1 MIRLGITKEYKI
13 PNDFRTPFTP
23 EQSRRINNSQDF
35 NIVCEKSEL
44 RCYNNKEYL
53 ENNIQLVDD
62 LNECDIIFGIKEVPI
77 EKLIS
82 RKTYFMFSHT
92 IKEQEQNRNLLKKI
106 IEKKIRLIDYECLT
120 HKNQRIIAFGKY
132 AGIAGAYNTIIA
144 YGIKNNLFNLK
155 RLNQYKD
162 TEDLYNFTSSFNI
175 KAPIKILIIGDGRV
189 ARGAVELLEAFN
201 IKRVSNDDYKVKNF
215 ISPVY
220 CQLSVKDY
228 VRKKDYKDFKQEE
241 YFNFPEE
248 FESNYD
254 QFSSK
259 TDILINAAYWDPK
272 SPKLFE
278 EDDLNKSFRAKIIGD
293 ISCDI
298 DGAIPCTK
306 IASTI
311 AEPFFDYCISSK
323 KIDKPFSKV
332 ENITI
337 MSIDNLP
344 SELPR
349 DSSRYF
355 GEILIQRILPLFK
368 NDEDGIIEG
377 ATITKDGILTENY
390 KYLKNY
396 IS

>member
-1 MIRLGITKEYKI
+1 M
-13 PNDFRTPFTP
+13 
-23 EQSRRINNSQDF
+23 
-35 NIVCEKSEL
+35 
-44 RCYNNKEYL
+44 
-53 ENNIQLVDD
+53 
-62 LNECDIIFGIKEVPI
+62 
-77 EKLIS
+77 
-82 RKTYFMFSHT
+82 
-92 IKEQEQNRNLLKKI
+92 
-106 IEKKIRLIDYECLT
+106 KKIRLIDYECLT

-228 VRKKDYKDFKQEE
+228 VRKKDHKDFKQEE

>member
-1 MIRLGITKEYKI
+1 MALDINGSKLEELQKRVIRNKVESIETKCVMNPEVIKSIKANADGLLIDAPCSGIGVLKRNPDTKWLMN
-13 PNDFRTPFTP
+13 PD
-23 EQSRRINNSQDF
+23 RIN
-35 NIVCEKSEL
+35 
-44 RCYNNKEYL
+44 
-53 ENNIQLVDD
+53 
-62 LNECDIIFGIKEVPI
+62 
-77 EKLIS
+77 
-82 RKTYFMFSHT
+82 
-92 IKEQEQNRNLLKKI
+92 
-106 IEKKIRLIDYECLT
+106 
-120 HKNQRIIAFGKY
+120 
-132 AGIAGAYNTIIA
+132 
-144 YGIKNNLFNLK
+144 
-155 RLNQYKD
+155 
-162 TEDLYNFTSSFNI
+162 
-175 KAPIKILIIGDGRV
+175 KILTTQENILRTYSSLVKKGGELVYATCSILPV
-189 ARGAVELLEAFN
+189 ENRGQIV
-201 IKRVSNDDYKVKNF
+201 NF
-215 ISPVY
+215 LKGIHDKWKLFSPVP
-220 CQLSVKDY
+220 DG
-228 VRKKDYKDFKQEE
+228 DFQ
-241 YFNFPEE
+241 
-248 FESNYD
+248 
-254 QFSSK
+254 
-259 TDILINAAYWDPK
+259 
-272 SPKLFE
+272 
-278 EDDLNKSFRAKIIGD
+278 DLNKSFRAKIIGD